1 MDSKFEVLS
10 LSLEL
15 LIEISDF
22 LLHDVM
28 VSSNLKSNTVEFIE
42 KNVVSVVYEP
52 KGQKMDPKLYFNI

>member
-1 MDSKFEVLS
+1 MDSKFGVLS

-42 KNVVSVVYEP
+42 KNVVSVVYGP
-52 KGQKMDPKLYFNI
+52 KGQKIDPKLYFNI

>member
-1 MDSKFEVLS
+1 MDSKFGVLS